1 MRFWFH
7 VESPDFASNSD
18 SVVAV
23 QDKNVSTRLELDVRV
38 WMSVP
43 DGGDQLEGGSAP
55 DEEVPS
61 GGEADDQL
69 GREHDGFHLV
79 MRVRRTVI
87 MMRMTKTMMMRMENM
102 MMITMAFSPPPLA
115 RWAESDPKRPRSSL
129 WSGRPPGQPC

>member
-23 QDKNVSTRLELDVRV
+23 QDKYVFARLELDVRV

-55 DEEVPS
+55 DEEVSS

-69 GREHDGFHLV
+69 GREHDRLHLV
-79 MRVRRTVI
+79 MRVMRTMI
-87 MMRMTKTMMMRMENM
+87 MMRLMRTAKMMRMVRTMMMRM
-102 MMITMAFSPPPLA
+102 
-115 RWAESDPKRPRSSL
+115 KR
-129 WSGRPPGQPC
+129 